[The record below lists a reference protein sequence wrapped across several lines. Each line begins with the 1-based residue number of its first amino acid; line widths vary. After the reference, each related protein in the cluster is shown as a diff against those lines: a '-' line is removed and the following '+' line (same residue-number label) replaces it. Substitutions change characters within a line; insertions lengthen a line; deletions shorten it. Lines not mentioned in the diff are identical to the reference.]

1 MKFVFDLDGT
11 LCTITDGDYLRAQ
24 PIQLRI
30 EKVNKLYDR
39 GNNIVIMTARG
50 MGRSNGDIN
59 IAKSLFEE
67 LTKTQL
73 KEWGVKFHQLILGKP
88 AADYYIDDK
97 GVNDVEFFK

>member
-24 PIQLRI
+24 PIQSRI